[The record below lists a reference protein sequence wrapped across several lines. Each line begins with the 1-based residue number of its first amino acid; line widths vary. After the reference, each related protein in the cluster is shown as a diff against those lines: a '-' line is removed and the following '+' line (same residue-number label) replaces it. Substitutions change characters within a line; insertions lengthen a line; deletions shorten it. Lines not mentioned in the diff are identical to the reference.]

1 MTCMT
6 TTTYQAL
13 TITRVEEHLLRTG
26 ADRARQAREAAAA
39 ARLES
44 RCRRALRTLA
54 ALEPLRM
61 VRRSSVSRFQAAAC
75 GC

>member
-1 MTCMT
+1 MSCMT

-13 TITRVEEHLLRTG
+13 TITRLDEHLLRTR
-26 ADRARQAREAAAA
+26 ADRARQARAAATA
-39 ARLES
+39 ARLAS

-54 ALEPLRM
+54 ALEPLRLA
-61 VRRSSVSRFQAAAC
+61 RRSSASRFRAAAC